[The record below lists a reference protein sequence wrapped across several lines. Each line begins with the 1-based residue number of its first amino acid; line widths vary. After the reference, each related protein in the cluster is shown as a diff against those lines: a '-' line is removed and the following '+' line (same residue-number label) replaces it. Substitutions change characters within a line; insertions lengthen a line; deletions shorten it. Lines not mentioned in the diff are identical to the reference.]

1 MKHYYAWSGKSIIC
15 NDYPNKKD
23 LLNEI
28 NKILDSEGVYNFTI
42 IINPNSMSEELLY
55 KVSPK

>member
-15 NDYPNKKD
+15 NDFPNKKD
-23 LLNEI
+23 MMNEI
-28 NKILDSEGVYNFTI
+28 SKIIDSEGIYSFSI
-42 IINPNSMSEELLY
+42 IVELKSISEELLS